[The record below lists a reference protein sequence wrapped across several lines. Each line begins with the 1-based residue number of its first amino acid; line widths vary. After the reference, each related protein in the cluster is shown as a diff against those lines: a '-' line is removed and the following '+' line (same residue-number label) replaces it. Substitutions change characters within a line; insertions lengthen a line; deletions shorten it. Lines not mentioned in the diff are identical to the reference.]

1 MLSSKYWLVRKVV
14 AVIGYFGG
22 FRNVELKSLK
32 FGFLMD
38 SANNPTAQRVVEK
51 SDDGS
56 YWFHFYRSKQRGSQV
71 LTQICVPK
79 CSKEMITCSGSVDRV
94 PIGVCPASV
103 INQYLNVLA
112 VDMNCC
118 VEELEGDFFKST
130 HGKNA
135 NKFVRVPL
143 GKNKLAQVG
152 IEFAQELMLPNP
164 ISYTGHCW
172 RRSCSTNSS
181 DAGVNVTSL
190 MAHMGWADPKTA
202 IRYVQKSKQS
212 AFQMAMYLINA
223 QRSNMKQ
230 DDLFRVPKVAP
241 DLKPNFLPSR
251 IVPPVGSLVSSSKFA
266 DPPSSVPSSSNCA
279 QKQGSDEPSSDMVE
293 VSVGEDVSV
302 IPVATVDNVGS
313 LESRLSGL
321 VGSISNNGT
330 IHFNIQFVTK

>member
-1 MLSSKYWLVRKVV
+1 MKSIFQIEDLVVDPVLSSKYWLVRKVV

-38 SANNPTAQRVVEK
+38 CANNPTAQRVWEK
-51 SDDGS
+51 SADGS
-56 YWFHFYRSKQRGSQV
+56 YWFNFYRSKQRGSQV

-79 CSKEMITCSGSVDRV
+79 CSKEMIICHGSVDRV
-94 PIGVCPASV
+94 PVGVCPASV
-103 INQYLNVLA
+103 IDQYLNVLA
-112 VDMNCC
+112 GDLNCSI
-118 VEELEGDFFKST
+118 EELEGDFFKST

-143 GKNKLAQVG
+143 GKNKLALVG

-164 ISYTGHCW
+164 KAYTGHCW

-223 QRSNMKQ
+223 QRSNMNQ
-230 DDLFRVPKVAP
+230 DDLFKIPKAAP
-241 DLKPNFLPSR
+241 DFEAVYLPTR
-251 IVPPVGSLVSSSKFA
+251 VMP
-266 DPPSSVPSSSNCA
+266 
-279 QKQGSDEPSSDMVE
+279 
-293 VSVGEDVSV
+293 
-302 IPVATVDNVGS
+302 PVATS
-313 LESRLSGL
+313 LLSNFSDL
-321 VGSISNNGT
+321 PASASSSDRV
-330 IHFNIQFVTK
+330 FLTK